1 MRKAIIFFI
10 MLLGIGSIL
19 VLTSE
24 PAKAQITMLEM
35 GVDGM
40 I

>member
-1 MRKAIIFFI
+1 MRKVISFFI
-10 MLLGIGSIL
+10 MLLGIGLFL
-19 VLTSE
+19 VST
-24 PAKAQITMLEM
+24 PDAAKAQITMLEM

>member
-1 MRKAIIFFI
+1 MRKVITFSI
-10 MLLGIGSIL
+10 MLVSL
-19 VLTSE
+19 VTVIIATTV
-24 PAKAQITMLEM
+24 PAMAQITMLEM